1 MFPFIFR
8 RIIASIPVLLL
19 SSALVFF
26 IIQMAPGDFL
36 TPLKLSPSGGEEKIR
51 ILTQQFGLDKP
62 VWQQYLIWLKNM
74 VTGNFGQSFAY
85 EQPVLGIALPR
96 ILNSLWLV
104 LLNIG
109 MFYPL
114 AIALG
119 VYGAVRQYSFGDRF
133 FSVLLYFLLGFPTFF
148 LALIVIFF
156 ALQLR
161 FKTGWDIP
169 LNGMVSDNHAS
180 LSVLG
185 KFWDYLSHMLLP
197 ATVLTLISLA
207 GFTRGLRGL
216 MLDTLNSDYVRTARS
231 KGLSERSVIYKHTL
245 RNAIIPFIG
254 TLGGLLPGLISG
266 AGFVEVVFAY
276 PGMTPM
282 VLDALS
288 SQDLYL
294 LAGFTMITTILL
306 IVGNIIADLLL
317 AVVDPRIKVE

>member
-231 KGLSERSVIYKHTL
+231 KGLSSNKVTFKHAL
-245 RNAIIPFIG
+245 RNAILPIV
-254 TLGGLLPGLISG
+254 TQGGLLVIGLLGGSIIT
-266 AGFVEVVFAY
+266 ETIFAY
-276 PGMTPM
+276 PGIGQWFIQSALQ
-282 VLDALS
+282 LDIAGVM
-288 SQDLYL
+288 
-294 LAGFTMITTILL
+294 GFTLL
-306 IVGNIIADLLL
+306 SALLVVVMSTVVDIIYGM
-317 AVVDPRIKVE
+317 VDPRVRFD